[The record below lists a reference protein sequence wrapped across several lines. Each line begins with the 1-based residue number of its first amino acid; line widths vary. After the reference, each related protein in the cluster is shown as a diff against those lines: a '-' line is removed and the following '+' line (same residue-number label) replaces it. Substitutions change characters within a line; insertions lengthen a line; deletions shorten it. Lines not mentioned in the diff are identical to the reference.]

1 MDALDEHL
9 SHLRA
14 LNRRTGTVYQ
24 RRLAL
29 ERLERFAEMPL
40 SELDGDTIARWCAQP
55 QLGPDARASRVSH
68 ARGFYRWLV
77 ETGRRPDD
85 PTLRLRRPRRDRRLP
100 RPMADDHAR
109 TAMLHAPSPIREW
122 LHLAAYAGLRACE
135 IAPLRGEDAVLDS
148 GARVL
153 VIRESKGGDTSAVPI
168 SAVLLPV
175 VEALPRRGWWWPAG
189 PRSHTPHVSAGQVS
203 KRTNRYLHELGI
215 PETLHTLRHW
225 YGTHVYRATGRDL
238 RATQE
243 LMRHRSMASTVGYT
257 WIDLGAA
264 ARALDALPELV
275 HRPAE
280 VRRLI
285 GFRHQDLGVPGTG
298 GVGE

>member
-1 MDALDEHL
+1 MEALDEYVAY
-9 SHLRA
+9 LRA
-14 LNRRTGTVYQ
+14 LNRRPGTVYQ

-29 ERLERFAEMPL
+29 ERLERFAGAQLE
-40 SELDGDTIARWCAQP
+40 ELDADTIARWCAQHDV
-55 QLGPDARASRVSH
+55 GPDARASRVSH
-68 ARGFYRWLV
+68 ARGFYRWLL
-77 ETGRRPDD
+77 ETGRRADD
-85 PTLRLRRPRRDRRLP
+85 PTIRLRRPRRDRRLP

-109 TAMLHAPSPIREW
+109 VAMLYAPSPIREW

-135 IAPLRGEDAVLDS
+135 IAQLRGEDAVLDG
-148 GARVL
+148 GAHVL
-153 VIRESKGGDTSAVPI
+153 VIRESKGGDSTAVPI
-168 SAVLLPV
+168 SSVLLPI
-175 VEALPRRGWWWPAG
+175 VETLPRRGWWFPAG
-189 PRSHTPHVSAGQVS
+189 RRAHQPHVSAGQVS

-225 YGTHVYRATGRDL
+225 YGTNVYRATGRDL

-275 HRPAE
+275 
-280 VRRLI
+280 RR
-285 GFRHQDLGVPGTG
+285 RGTELLSG
-298 GVGE
+298 ASDARSDSG